1 MTSSTG
7 RNAAPEQSY
16 ARADAEIGWRIANPI
31 MCALIGLI
39 AGGWNGAVVGLAAGA
54 GLIAA
59 PYVLPVL
66 FGHAR
71 AVLAWMS
78 ARIVMAFRA
87 LEQRSPSL
95 RRLVR
100 GLP

>member
-7 RNAAPEQSY
+7 RAAAPEHGY

-39 AGGWNGAVVGLAAGA
+39 SGGPIGALIGLGA
-54 GLIAA
+54 GVALIAA

-66 FGHAR
+66 FGRAR
-71 AVLAWMS
+71 AGLAWAAS
-78 ARIVMAFRA
+78 RLLAALRDLAQRAPAFRH
-87 LEQRSPSL
+87 
-95 RRLVR
+95 LVR
-100 GLP
+100 GRP

>member
-7 RNAAPEQSY
+7 RAAAPEQSY

-39 AGGWNGAVVGLAAGA
+39 TGGWNGAFIGLAAGV

-66 FGHAR
+66 FGYAR
-71 AVLAWMS
+71 AALAWMS
-78 ARIVMAFRA
+78 ARLVKA
-87 LEQRSPSL
+87 LSEFEQRSPFL
-95 RRLVR
+95 RRLIR
-100 GLP
+100 GRP